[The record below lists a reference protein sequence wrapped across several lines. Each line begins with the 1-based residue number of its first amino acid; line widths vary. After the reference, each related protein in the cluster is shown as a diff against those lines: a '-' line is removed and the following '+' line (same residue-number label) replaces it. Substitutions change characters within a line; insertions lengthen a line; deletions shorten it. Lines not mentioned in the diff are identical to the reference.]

1 MYIPFA
7 RKWRPKDFEE
17 IVGQEHITT
26 TLKNAIAQNRV
37 SSAYL
42 FTGPRGIGKT
52 STARIFAKALN
63 CIQGPTQKPC
73 NICNICQEVSMGI
86 SMDVIE
92 IDGAS
97 NRGIDEI
104 RNLREGVKFS
114 PSQAKYKIYIIDE
127 VHMLTTEAFNALLKT
142 LEEPPSHVK
151 FIFATTQPHKVLPT
165 ILSRCQRFDFRRI
178 RTKDIIIKLKEISK
192 IELLDAEEE
201 AYLYIASASDG
212 SMRDAESILDQLS
225 SFCQGKITAKD
236 VTDVLGIIE
245 WDTIFELSQKIIE
258 RDALFLLKKVDE
270 VLNSGRDASQF
281 ILELIQHFRNL
292 MLIKAG
298 VTSEDILDLP
308 QEKVQ
313 YSIKQAAGLSQEDI
327 FYIIQVLTSA
337 QDLIKRLLPE
347 RVVLELIAVKLAR
360 RDSIISLEEILN
372 RLSGLAGAQPEINK
386 IEKIEPKA
394 KRVEPAK
401 PEPLEFPD
409 RVSERPG
416 LEIRPEQEPKP
427 DVFIQNEGF
436 DMTRIK
442 NAWPILIKALEVKKM
457 SIASYLS
464 EGEPIK
470 AERGIV
476 TIGFPK
482 EFTIH
487 KEVLEKKEN
496 KESIELTLSQIL
508 NSCAKLLFITSPD
521 VGEKNSH
528 SSISAGKEKVIDSAL
543 NFFGGRL
550 IKPRE
555 E

>member
-1 MYIPFA
+1 MSYLPFA
-7 RKWRPKDFEE
+7 RKWRPKDFDEV
-17 IVGQEHITT
+17 VGQEHITT
-26 TLKNAIAQNRV
+26 TLKNAIVQNRV

-63 CIQGPTQKPC
+63 CVNGPTQKPC
-73 NICNICQEVSMGI
+73 NICNICQEISSGI

-104 RNLREGVKFS
+104 RNLKEGVKFS

-142 LEEPPSHVK
+142 LEEPPLHVK

-192 IELLDAEEE
+192 IEGLDVEEE
-201 AYLYIASASDG
+201 ALLYIASASDG
-212 SMRDAESILDQLS
+212 SMRDAESILDQLA
-225 SFCQGKITAKD
+225 SFCQGRITAKD
-236 VTDVLGIIE
+236 VTEVLGIIE

-258 RDALFLLKKVDE
+258 KDAPFLLKKIDE

-281 ILELIQHFRNL
+281 ILELLQHFRNL

-313 YSIKQAAGLSQEDI
+313 YSIRQAQGLSQEDI
-327 FYIIQVLTSA
+327 FYIIQVLTNA

-347 RVVLELIAVKLAR
+347 RVVLELTAVRLAR
-360 RDSIISLEEILN
+360 RDSIVSLEEILAK
-372 RLSGLAGAQPEINK
+372 LSNLNATKQE
-386 IEKIEPKA
+386 
-394 KRVEPAK
+394 
-401 PEPLEFPD
+401 PEPQ
-409 RVSERPG
+409 RV
-416 LEIRPEQEPKP
+416 RPETPETHKP
-427 DVFIQNEGF
+427 QTIDFDYQNEGNEGF

-470 AERGIV
+470 VERSVV

-496 KESIELTLSQIL
+496 KESIEQTLSQIL
-508 NSCAKLLFITSPD
+508 NSRARLLFITSPD

-528 SSISAGKEKVIDSAL
+528 SSILPEKEKVVNSAL
-543 NFFGGRL
+543 NIFGGRL